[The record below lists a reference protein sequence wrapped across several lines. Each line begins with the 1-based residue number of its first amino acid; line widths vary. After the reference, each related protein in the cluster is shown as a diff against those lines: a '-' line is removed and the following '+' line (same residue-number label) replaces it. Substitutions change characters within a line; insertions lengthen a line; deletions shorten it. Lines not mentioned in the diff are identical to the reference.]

1 MSLSGQDE
9 ILLNAYL
16 DGELPPADA
25 AAFERRLE
33 IEPRLVAELDARRT
47 VRDLLRSG
55 LEEDVPPA
63 GLERRI
69 MANLRPSAPVR
80 SKAWRSLAASFLV
93 GGLLGGSLGYGVWT
107 QQAAN
112 DVAGEVVSAHIRALM
127 APQPADVASSDHH
140 TVKPWFAGKLAF
152 APKVVDLKEQGFP
165 LVGGRIDVIG
175 MQPIASLVYTNGKH
189 LISVMELPSVQS
201 PGAPL
206 ANRSERGYL
215 ALSWTEGDVTYWAVS
230 DMASEEL
237 NSFVKSFR
245 AAKS

>member
-1 MSLSGQDE
+1 MSLTGQEE

-33 IEPRLVAELDARRT
+33 SEPRLVAELDARRA

-55 LEEDVPPA
+55 LDEDAPPA

-69 MANLRPSAPVR
+69 MAGSRPPSSVR
-80 SKAWRSLAASFLV
+80 SRAWRSLAASFLV
-93 GGLLGGSLGYGVWT
+93 GGLLGGALGYGVWT
-107 QQAAN
+107 QQAA
-112 DVAGEVVSAHIRALM
+112 DDLAGEIVSAHIRALM

-152 APKVVDLKEQGFP
+152 APRVVDLKDQGFP

-175 MQPIASLVYTNGKH
+175 MQPVASLVYTNGKH
-189 LISVMELPSVQS
+189 LISVMEMPAGQG
-201 PGAPL
+201 PAAPL
-206 ANRSERGYL
+206 ASRDERGYL
-215 ALSWTEGDVTYWAVS
+215 ALSWTDGDVTYWAVS

-237 NSFVKSFR
+237 NNFVKTLR